1 MVIDEKI
8 LEEEIIKQLSK
19 KNGYS
24 YIKINNQEELEQNFR
39 TQIENF
45 NKDALNNKK
54 ITDKQFK
61 QLMYEL
67 ERKNDVF
74 HCAQRLR
81 DSIDI
86 QNADEKNYINL
97 RLFDTKKWCSNYF
110 QVTNQVTESIDHH
123 NSFRYDIIILINGLP
138 LVMMEL
144 KKPGED
150 YRKAFK
156 QIKRN
161 YKSEGLK
168 SLFNYLQL
176 FVISNKNT
184 TKYFV
189 NNKADDLS
197 EELIFSWTKENNEII
212 NSLDQFVDS
221 FLNKC
226 HLGKMIARFI
236 VLNETEEKLIVLKPY
251 QVHAAEKLT
260 KLVEETNNNGYV
272 WHATGSGKTLT
283 SFKLSQILEE
293 NLEEK
298 YIFFLV
304 DRKDLDEQTI
314 QEFNKFN
321 ADIVED
327 IENTKKL
334 RETIQKG
341 CNSLIVTTIQKLN
354 ILCQQKDAVLNKLK
368 NMKIIFI
375 IDECHRSQAGEMRQK
390 ITSSFPRAQF
400 LGFTGTPILKQENAN
415 LKTTDDL
422 FEKCRHKYLLINA
435 IKDHNVVPWEI
446 FYLKNNDK
454 ITSNHELIVTDILEK
469 HYENTNKAKF
479 NALMTVSKI
488 EDLMS
493 YYKLFK
499 NKKPPFKIAAIFH
512 ELELQDLDKT
522 DNLNFTTK
530 QKQIK
535 NHKNEKNLA
544 EIINDYNQTFGT
556 KVNSRTYASHLAK
569 KFKKKEIDLLIVVNM
584 FLVGFDSP
592 RTNTLYV
599 DRQLEKHFLIQ
610 AFSRVNRVCPS
621 PSKDRGKIVCY
632 QTTKKNVDEA
642 IELFAIQQKS
652 QLKDIIQ
659 SEQEFNVD
667 IETKLKQRIQQ
678 LLQIT
683 PNPMATE
690 QLDDCEQQKKF
701 LKAFKELQ
709 NFKEFI
715 ETQKPEFDWNDF
727 NKHLPLEQ
735 FKAFKQKY
743 EDMRIEVQKN
753 CIQPTKKSKY
763 KRQLSEWQKQAELQ
777 PGIYSGQELKAKTK
791 HLSHLFISNEI
802 ENQAI
807 HIVDRNH
814 PEKKILKSFK
824 INNQNSEFK
833 SVSVQ
838 NNNLYQN
845 NDPKATL
852 SFQDDDW
859 IEINGYWSSQ
869 TPPLNEKT
877 KDDTNFEQTS
887 YSDDDF
893 TSEIIDFN
901 FLKRLKRL
909 KDQNE
914 MSEKEIIKYIQ
925 DLNVPEEKKQMLHKY
940 FQNNNINATWNE
952 FVEEQ
957 LEQEK
962 KDFCHVFTLE
972 PEFVT
977 FIDELIKDYKYY
989 GYIKHTKIRNYLDNN
1004 SSFFDAYTRG
1014 KKEEIWELN
1023 GQMIEKIINF
1033 IKNFIQKEKIMIIK
1047 G

>member
-375 IDECHRSQAGEMRQK
+375 IDECHRSQEKKRGNNIGNIK
-390 ITSSFPRAQF
+390 
-400 LGFTGTPILKQENAN
+400 GF
-415 LKTTDDL
+415 
-422 FEKCRHKYLLINA
+422 
-435 IKDHNVVPWEI
+435 
-446 FYLKNNDK
+446 
-454 ITSNHELIVTDILEK
+454 
-469 HYENTNKAKF
+469 
-479 NALMTVSKI
+479 
-488 EDLMS
+488 
-493 YYKLFK
+493 FK
-499 NKKPPFKIAAIFH
+499 NI
-512 ELELQDLDKT
+512 
-522 DNLNFTTK
+522 
-530 QKQIK
+530 
-535 NHKNEKNLA
+535 
-544 EIINDYNQTFGT
+544 G
-556 KVNSRTYASHLAK
+556 
-569 KFKKKEIDLLIVVNM
+569 
-584 FLVGFDSP
+584 
-592 RTNTLYV
+592 
-599 DRQLEKHFLIQ
+599 
-610 AFSRVNRVCPS
+610 
-621 PSKDRGKIVCY
+621 
-632 QTTKKNVDEA
+632 
-642 IELFAIQQKS
+642 
-652 QLKDIIQ
+652 
-659 SEQEFNVD
+659 
-667 IETKLKQRIQQ
+667 
-678 LLQIT
+678 
-683 PNPMATE
+683 
-690 QLDDCEQQKKF
+690 
-701 LKAFKELQ
+701 
-709 NFKEFI
+709 
-715 ETQKPEFDWNDF
+715 
-727 NKHLPLEQ
+727 
-735 FKAFKQKY
+735 
-743 EDMRIEVQKN
+743 
-753 CIQPTKKSKY
+753 
-763 KRQLSEWQKQAELQ
+763 
-777 PGIYSGQELKAKTK
+777 
-791 HLSHLFISNEI
+791 
-802 ENQAI
+802 
-807 HIVDRNH
+807 
-814 PEKKILKSFK
+814 
-824 INNQNSEFK
+824 
-833 SVSVQ
+833 
-838 NNNLYQN
+838 
-845 NDPKATL
+845 
-852 SFQDDDW
+852 
-859 IEINGYWSSQ
+859 
-869 TPPLNEKT
+869 
-877 KDDTNFEQTS
+877 
-887 YSDDDF
+887 
-893 TSEIIDFN
+893 
-901 FLKRLKRL
+901 
-909 KDQNE
+909 
-914 MSEKEIIKYIQ
+914 
-925 DLNVPEEKKQMLHKY
+925 
-940 FQNNNINATWNE
+940 
-952 FVEEQ
+952 
-957 LEQEK
+957 
-962 KDFCHVFTLE
+962 
-972 PEFVT
+972 
-977 FIDELIKDYKYY
+977 
-989 GYIKHTKIRNYLDNN
+989 
-1004 SSFFDAYTRG
+1004 
-1014 KKEEIWELN
+1014 
-1023 GQMIEKIINF
+1023 
-1033 IKNFIQKEKIMIIK
+1033 
-1047 G
+1047 